1 MEAKRG
7 KKRALEADRSK
18 GDEGEIA
25 GGMVG
30 KARRGSQR
38 EEGEEEEMVEG
49 LASAVQG
56 QGEGQIQGQGLGR
69 AVLPPPP
76 GQRIGKR
83 RAASSGLLI
92 NTSR

>member
-56 QGEGQIQGQGLGR
+56 QIQGQGLGR

-76 GQRIGKR
+76 GQRMGKR

>member
-7 KKRALEADRSK
+7 KKRALESDRSK

-56 QGEGQIQGQGLGR
+56 QIQGQVLGR

-76 GQRIGKR
+76 GQRMGKR

>member
-7 KKRALEADRSK
+7 KKRALESDRSK

-56 QGEGQIQGQGLGR
+56 QIQGQGLGR

-76 GQRIGKR
+76 GQRMGKR